1 MSSSATPRPIL
12 KPSVRQ
18 TFAAPV
24 LPLPTLRMLTP
35 LRIRG
40 SQ

>member
-1 MSSSATPRPIL
+1 L